1 MSAAIEVFEKN
12 ESGVRSYCRKFP
24 KEFTHARNAIL
35 TDTDGNEYIDFFAG
49 AGAIN
54 YGHNNPYNQMRSY
67 TYHMSNSYKNKN
79 HNSYEKTLLS
89 KSLTTSIL
97 LSIHQISH

>member
-54 YGHNNPYNQMRSY
+54 YGHNNPYIKEAIVDY
-67 TYHMSNSYKNKN
+67 
-79 HNSYEKTLLS
+79 LS
-89 KSLTTSIL
+89 
-97 LSIHQISH
+97 